1 MIDELIKLMIDQE
14 KDLQRLFELLKVQS
28 DMVIKKDLFGLEGLV
43 DKLIGV
49 SKEIAKEELQRRQ
62 LLGERKLSEVVANS
76 DNVELK
82 EAYKKIGV
90 TLKTV
95 ISQKETNEMLLKQR
109 LVFTNKMLTIM
120 NPDKGIK
127 TYTSNGNLA
136 R

>member
-14 KDLQRLFELLKVQS
+14 KDLQTLFELLKVQC
-28 DMVIKKDLFGLEGLV
+28 DMAVKKDLFGLEGLV

-62 LLGERKLSEVVANS
+62 LLGEMKLSEVVANS

-82 EAYKKIGV
+82 KAYKKIGI

-95 ISQKETNEMLLKQR
+95 MSQKETNEMILKQQ
-109 LVFTNKMLTIM
+109 LLFTNKMLAVI
-120 NPDKGIK
+120 NPDRRIK
-127 TYTSNGNLA
+127 TYTSFGNLS